1 MRTKILIGFLVLAFI
16 PAAGAE
22 ELQIRSAFDF
32 VRAHGYVTFPNH
44 PPAPRPP
51 PPLAP
56 DYLVGDTR
64 DFWSWDL
71 SIMPP
76 RDVLVPS
83 TCRAVGTHAYIFVAD
98 DQWNVNVTQQ
108 DVDLLIDILD
118 NRTPPDSID
127 PAKGIIPNEVD
138 VFGPV
143 PDALDGDPKPII
155 LLMELAQFG
164 GNQFDGYFNAF
175 NQYPNDCHSDDCYH
189 SNECEMITVNSAIR
203 PVSSD
208 MTVSILAHEFQHL
221 IHWGGDPDEESWV
234 NESCSEAAMIVCG
247 YHTDIAWMNSYL
259 QDPSVR
265 LDETDRDKI
274 NYGVYLL
281 FGTYLYE
288 RFGAGFLRNLVANPT
303 HGQAGIT
310 TSLSASGS
318 PLSMDEL
325 LLDWATATVGD
336 HLGVTDPLYSHP
348 LIAVGAPSMTSQV
361 VVYPLD
367 PPLQR
372 NLAGTGT
379 AYVRLAAPPNN
390 ADVLLSLQA
399 QPEGQLQARVLM
411 VDGSGNAITTEF
423 VQGEATAS
431 FSANPQIDSA
441 YLVMVASI
449 GGQVSYTLTAE
460 AVSDGE
466 DGGVADAADGGDVSD
481 TDTDAGADT
490 SDGGTG
496 TDETTGN
503 GDGGCGCGT
512 GAGQALPLL
521 LLFVFLPLRSR
532 LRYPVGR

>member
-1 MRTKILIGFLVLAFI
+1 
-16 PAAGAE
+16 
-22 ELQIRSAFDF
+22 
-32 VRAHGYVTFPNH
+32 
-44 PPAPRPP
+44 
-51 PPLAP
+51 
-56 DYLVGDTR
+56 
-64 DFWSWDL
+64 
-71 SIMPP
+71 MPP

-118 NRTPPDSID
+118 NMTPPDSID

-155 LLMELAQFG
+155 LLMELASYG
-164 GNQFDGYFNAF
+164 GTQFDGYFNAF
-175 NQYPNDCHSDDCYH
+175 NQYPNDCHADDCYH
-189 SNECEMITVNSAIR
+189 SNECEMITVNSTIR
-203 PVSSD
+203 PVTSD

-221 IHWGGDPDEESWV
+221 IHWGGDPDEVNWV

-247 YHTDIAWMNSYL
+247 YHTDIAWLNNYL
-259 QDPSVR
+259 QNPSVR
-265 LDETDRDKI
+265 LDETDPAEI

-288 RFGAGFLRNLVANPT
+288 RFGAGFLHTLVADPT

-310 TSLSASGS
+310 GSLSASGT

-336 HLGVTDPLYSHP
+336 HLGITDPVYSHP
-348 LIAVGAPSMTSQV
+348 LIAVGAPAMTSQV

-379 AYVRLAAPPNN
+379 AYVRLAAPAGN
-390 ADVLLSLQA
+390 ADVVLNLQS

-411 VDGSGNAITTEF
+411 VDGSGNAITAEF
-423 VQGEATAS
+423 EQGEATVPFAD
-431 FSANPQIDSA
+431 NPQIDSA
-441 YLVMVASI
+441 YLVLVASI

-466 DGGVADAADGGDVSD
+466 DGGVEDGTDGGDVAD
-481 TDTDAGADT
+481 ADAGAGSD
-490 SDGGTG
+490 DGGTG
-496 TDETTGN
+496 ADETTGN
-503 GDGGCGCGT
+503 GDGGCGCGA
-512 GAGQALPLL
+512 GAAQSLLLL
-521 LLFVFLPLRSR
+521 LLFLPLGFR
-532 LRYPVGR
+532 LRYAVGR